1 VGLSTMGRIRLGRA
15 LASVGTLAGLVYA
28 VGAGKKW

>member
-1 VGLSTMGRIRLGRA
+1 MTVANRLGRV

>member
-1 VGLSTMGRIRLGRA
+1 MMGGIRLGRV